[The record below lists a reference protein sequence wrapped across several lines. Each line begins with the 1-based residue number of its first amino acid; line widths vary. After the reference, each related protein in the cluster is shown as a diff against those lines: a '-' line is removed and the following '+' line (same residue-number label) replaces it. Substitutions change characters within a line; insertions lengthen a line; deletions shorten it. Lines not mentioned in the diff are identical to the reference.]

1 MIELSGLKITDE
13 LLRAIVGIFV
23 IVDPIGS
30 VGIFLSVTNG
40 FSQIK
45 KEKAARFAGITVAAV
60 LVIAALMG
68 QAILDLFGIRLAAFS
83 VAGGILFLILA
94 VEMIRGEG
102 VSQFHKLNERSEQL
116 PAAAIVPLGVPL
128 MAGPGAIS
136 TVILASPGS
145 ANWFETTILIS
156 SIAILGLVTWLCF
169 SYAQHI
175 RQTDWRYRN
184 STNQSN
190 HGFDTCGFSCRV
202 HGERC
207 TDTIQPLDLRHADSN
222 RSRKIFCVRSRI
234 KCFGFPDIET
244 INAPILQQLY
254 CQVKI
259 MRI

>member
-1 MIELSGLKITDE
+1 MVELIDLNITDE

-30 VGIFLSVTNG
+30 VGIFLSVTSG
-40 FSQIK
+40 FTQIK

-102 VSQFHKLNERSEQL
+102 ASQFHNLSKRSEQL

-156 SIAILGLVTWLCF
+156 SIAVLGIVTWLCF
-169 SYAQHI
+169 SYAQYI
-175 RQTDWRYRN
+175 GKLIGDI
-184 STNQSN
+184 
-190 HGFDTCGFSCRV
+190 G
-202 HGERC
+202 
-207 TDTIQPLDLRHADSN
+207 IQL
-222 RSRKIFCVRSRI
+222 ISRI
-234 KCFGFPDIET
+234 MGL
-244 INAPILQQLY
+244 ILAALAVEY
-254 CQVKI
+254 MVKGI
-259 MRI
+259 QILFNL

>member
-1 MIELSGLKITDE
+1 MVELTSLKITDE

-30 VGIFLSVTNG
+30 VGIFLAVTNG

-60 LVIAALMG
+60 LVVAALMG

-145 ANWFETTILIS
+145 ANWFETAILIS
-156 SIAILGLVTWLCF
+156 SIAVLGLVTWLCF

-175 RQTDWRYRN
+175 GKLIGDI
-184 STNQSN
+184 
-190 HGFDTCGFSCRV
+190 G
-202 HGERC
+202 
-207 TDTIQPLDLRHADSN
+207 IQL
-222 RSRKIFCVRSRI
+222 ISRI
-234 KCFGFPDIET
+234 MGL
-244 INAPILQQLY
+244 ILAALAVEY
-254 CQVKI
+254 VVKGVQI
-259 MRI
+259 LFKLQF

>member
-1 MIELSGLKITDE
+1 MVELTSLKITDE

-30 VGIFLSVTNG
+30 VGIFLAVTNG
-40 FSQIK
+40 FSKIK

-60 LVIAALMG
+60 LVVAALMG

-145 ANWFETTILIS
+145 ANWFETAILIS
-156 SIAILGLVTWLCF
+156 SIAVLGLVTWLCF
-169 SYAQHI
+169 SYAQYI
-175 RQTDWRYRN
+175 GKLIGDI
-184 STNQSN
+184 
-190 HGFDTCGFSCRV
+190 G
-202 HGERC
+202 
-207 TDTIQPLDLRHADSN
+207 IQL
-222 RSRKIFCVRSRI
+222 ISRI
-234 KCFGFPDIET
+234 MGL
-244 INAPILQQLY
+244 ILAALAVEY
-254 CQVKI
+254 MVKGVQI
-259 MRI
+259 LFNLQF

>member
-1 MIELSGLKITDE
+1 MVELIGLKITDE

-40 FSQIK
+40 FTQIK

-102 VSQFHKLNERSEQL
+102 ASQFHNLSKRSEQL

-136 TVILASPGS
+136 TVILSSPGS

-156 SIAILGLVTWLCF
+156 SIAVLGLVTWLCF

-175 RQTDWRYRN
+175 GKLIGDI
-184 STNQSN
+184 
-190 HGFDTCGFSCRV
+190 G
-202 HGERC
+202 
-207 TDTIQPLDLRHADSN
+207 IQL
-222 RSRKIFCVRSRI
+222 ISRI
-234 KCFGFPDIET
+234 MGL
-244 INAPILQQLY
+244 ILAALAVEY
-254 CQVKI
+254 MVKGVQI
-259 MRI
+259 LFNL

>member
-1 MIELSGLKITDE
+1 MVELTSLKITDE

-30 VGIFLSVTNG
+30 VGIFLAVTNG

-45 KEKAARFAGITVAAV
+45 KEKAARFAGITVVAV

-145 ANWFETTILIS
+145 ANWFETAILIS
-156 SIAILGLVTWLCF
+156 SIAVLGLVTWLCF

-175 RQTDWRYRN
+175 GKLIGDI
-184 STNQSN
+184 
-190 HGFDTCGFSCRV
+190 G
-202 HGERC
+202 
-207 TDTIQPLDLRHADSN
+207 IQL
-222 RSRKIFCVRSRI
+222 ISRI
-234 KCFGFPDIET
+234 MGLMLAALAVEYMVKGIQ
-244 INAPILQQLY
+244 ILFNL
-254 CQVKI
+254 
-259 MRI
+259 

>member
-1 MIELSGLKITDE
+1 MVELISLKITDE

-30 VGIFLSVTNG
+30 VGIFLSVTKG

-102 VSQFHKLNERSEQL
+102 ASQFHKLSKRSEQL

-136 TVILASPGS
+136 TVILTSPGS
-145 ANWFETTILIS
+145 ANWFETTFLIS
-156 SIAILGLVTWLCF
+156 SIAVLGLVTWLCF

-175 RQTDWRYRN
+175 GKLIGDI
-184 STNQSN
+184 
-190 HGFDTCGFSCRV
+190 G
-202 HGERC
+202 
-207 TDTIQPLDLRHADSN
+207 IQL
-222 RSRKIFCVRSRI
+222 ISRI
-234 KCFGFPDIET
+234 MGLILAALAIEYMVKG
-244 INAPILQQLY
+244 IQILFNL
-254 CQVKI
+254 
-259 MRI
+259 

>member
-1 MIELSGLKITDE
+1 MVELIGLKITDE

-40 FSQIK
+40 FTQIK

-102 VSQFHKLNERSEQL
+102 ASQFHNLSKRSEQL

-136 TVILASPGS
+136 TVILSSPGS
-145 ANWFETTILIS
+145 TNWFETTILIS
-156 SIAILGLVTWLCF
+156 SIAVLGMVTWLCF
-169 SYAQHI
+169 SYAQYI
-175 RQTDWRYRN
+175 GQLIGDI
-184 STNQSN
+184 
-190 HGFDTCGFSCRV
+190 G
-202 HGERC
+202 
-207 TDTIQPLDLRHADSN
+207 IQL
-222 RSRKIFCVRSRI
+222 ISRI
-234 KCFGFPDIET
+234 MGL
-244 INAPILQQLY
+244 ILAALAVEY
-254 CQVKI
+254 MVKGI
-259 MRI
+259 QILFNL

>member
-1 MIELSGLKITDE
+1 MVELTSLKITDE

-40 FSQIK
+40 FTQIK

-102 VSQFHKLNERSEQL
+102 ASQFHKLSKRSEQL

-156 SIAILGLVTWLCF
+156 SIAVLGMVTWLCF
-169 SYAQHI
+169 SYAQYI
-175 RQTDWRYRN
+175 GKLIGDI
-184 STNQSN
+184 
-190 HGFDTCGFSCRV
+190 G
-202 HGERC
+202 
-207 TDTIQPLDLRHADSN
+207 IQL
-222 RSRKIFCVRSRI
+222 ISRI
-234 KCFGFPDIET
+234 MGL
-244 INAPILQQLY
+244 ILAALAVEY
-254 CQVKI
+254 MVKGI
-259 MRI
+259 QILFNL

>member
-1 MIELSGLKITDE
+1 MVELTSLKITDE

-30 VGIFLSVTNG
+30 VGIFLAVTNG
-40 FSQIK
+40 FSKIK

-60 LVIAALMG
+60 LVVAALMG

-145 ANWFETTILIS
+145 ANWFETAILIS
-156 SIAILGLVTWLCF
+156 SIAVLGLVTWLCF

-175 RQTDWRYRN
+175 GKLIGDI
-184 STNQSN
+184 
-190 HGFDTCGFSCRV
+190 G
-202 HGERC
+202 
-207 TDTIQPLDLRHADSN
+207 IQL
-222 RSRKIFCVRSRI
+222 ISRI
-234 KCFGFPDIET
+234 MGL
-244 INAPILQQLY
+244 ILAALAVEY
-254 CQVKI
+254 MVKGI
-259 MRI
+259 QILFNL

>member
-1 MIELSGLKITDE
+1 MVELTSLKITDE

-23 IVDPIGS
+23 IVDPVGS
-30 VGIFLSVTNG
+30 VGIFLAVTNG

-145 ANWFETTILIS
+145 ANWFETAILIS
-156 SIAILGLVTWLCF
+156 SIAVLGLVTWLCF

-175 RQTDWRYRN
+175 GKLIGDI
-184 STNQSN
+184 
-190 HGFDTCGFSCRV
+190 G
-202 HGERC
+202 
-207 TDTIQPLDLRHADSN
+207 IQL
-222 RSRKIFCVRSRI
+222 ISRI
-234 KCFGFPDIET
+234 MGL
-244 INAPILQQLY
+244 ILAALAVEY
-254 CQVKI
+254 MVKGVQI
-259 MRI
+259 LFNLQF

>member
-1 MIELSGLKITDE
+1 MVEVIGLKITNE

-30 VGIFLSVTNG
+30 VGIFLSVTAG
-40 FSQIK
+40 FTQIK

-102 VSQFHKLNERSEQL
+102 ASQFYKLVERPEQL

-145 ANWFETTILIS
+145 ANWFETAILIS
-156 SIAILGLVTWLCF
+156 SIAVLGLITWLCF

-175 RQTDWRYRN
+175 GKLIGDI
-184 STNQSN
+184 
-190 HGFDTCGFSCRV
+190 G
-202 HGERC
+202 
-207 TDTIQPLDLRHADSN
+207 IQL
-222 RSRKIFCVRSRI
+222 ISRI
-234 KCFGFPDIET
+234 MGL
-244 INAPILQQLY
+244 ILAALAVEY
-254 CQVKI
+254 MVKGI
-259 MRI
+259 QILFNL

>member
-1 MIELSGLKITDE
+1 MVELISLKITDE

-40 FSQIK
+40 FTQIK

-102 VSQFHKLNERSEQL
+102 ASQFHKLSKRSEQL

-156 SIAILGLVTWLCF
+156 SIAVLGMVTWLCF
-169 SYAQHI
+169 SYAQYI
-175 RQTDWRYRN
+175 GKLIGDI
-184 STNQSN
+184 
-190 HGFDTCGFSCRV
+190 G
-202 HGERC
+202 
-207 TDTIQPLDLRHADSN
+207 IQL
-222 RSRKIFCVRSRI
+222 ISRI
-234 KCFGFPDIET
+234 MGL
-244 INAPILQQLY
+244 ILAALAVEY
-254 CQVKI
+254 MVKGI
-259 MRI
+259 QILFNL

>member
-1 MIELSGLKITDE
+1 MVELTSLKITDE

-23 IVDPIGS
+23 IVDPVGS
-30 VGIFLSVTNG
+30 VGIFLAVTNG

-102 VSQFHKLNERSEQL
+102 ASQFHKLSERPEQL
-116 PAAAIVPLGVPL
+116 PSAAIVPLGVPL

-136 TVILASPGS
+136 TVILTSPGS
-145 ANWFETTILIS
+145 ANWFETTFLIS
-156 SIAILGLVTWLCF
+156 SIAVLGLVTWLCF

-175 RQTDWRYRN
+175 GKLIGDI
-184 STNQSN
+184 
-190 HGFDTCGFSCRV
+190 G
-202 HGERC
+202 
-207 TDTIQPLDLRHADSN
+207 IQL
-222 RSRKIFCVRSRI
+222 ISRI
-234 KCFGFPDIET
+234 MGL
-244 INAPILQQLY
+244 ILAALAVEY
-254 CQVKI
+254 MVKGI
-259 MRI
+259 QILFNL

>member
-1 MIELSGLKITDE
+1 MIELTSLKITDE

-30 VGIFLSVTNG
+30 VGIFLAVTNG

-60 LVIAALMG
+60 LVVAALMG

-145 ANWFETTILIS
+145 ANWFETAILIS
-156 SIAILGLVTWLCF
+156 SIAVLGLVTWLCF
-169 SYAQHI
+169 SYAQYI
-175 RQTDWRYRN
+175 GKLIGDI
-184 STNQSN
+184 
-190 HGFDTCGFSCRV
+190 G
-202 HGERC
+202 
-207 TDTIQPLDLRHADSN
+207 IQL
-222 RSRKIFCVRSRI
+222 ISRI
-234 KCFGFPDIET
+234 MGL
-244 INAPILQQLY
+244 ILAALAVEY
-254 CQVKI
+254 MVKGVQI
-259 MRI
+259 LFNLQF

>member
-1 MIELSGLKITDE
+1 MVELTSLKITDE

-40 FSQIK
+40 FTQIK

-60 LVIAALMG
+60 LVVAALMG

-145 ANWFETTILIS
+145 ANWFETAILIS
-156 SIAILGLVTWLCF
+156 SIAVLGLVTWLCF

-175 RQTDWRYRN
+175 GKLIGDI
-184 STNQSN
+184 
-190 HGFDTCGFSCRV
+190 G
-202 HGERC
+202 
-207 TDTIQPLDLRHADSN
+207 IQL
-222 RSRKIFCVRSRI
+222 ISRI
-234 KCFGFPDIET
+234 MGL
-244 INAPILQQLY
+244 ILAALAVEY
-254 CQVKI
+254 MVKGVQI
-259 MRI
+259 LFNLQF

>member
-1 MIELSGLKITDE
+1 MVELTSLKITDE

-23 IVDPIGS
+23 IVDPVGS
-30 VGIFLSVTNG
+30 VGIFLAVTNG

-145 ANWFETTILIS
+145 ANWFETAILIS
-156 SIAILGLVTWLCF
+156 SIAVLGLVTWLCF

-175 RQTDWRYRN
+175 GKLIGDI
-184 STNQSN
+184 
-190 HGFDTCGFSCRV
+190 G
-202 HGERC
+202 
-207 TDTIQPLDLRHADSN
+207 IQL
-222 RSRKIFCVRSRI
+222 ISRI
-234 KCFGFPDIET
+234 MGL
-244 INAPILQQLY
+244 ILAALAVEY
-254 CQVKI
+254 VVKGVQI
-259 MRI
+259 LFKLQF

>member
-1 MIELSGLKITDE
+1 MVELTSLKITDE

-30 VGIFLSVTNG
+30 VGIFLAVTNG

-60 LVIAALMG
+60 LVVAALMG

-145 ANWFETTILIS
+145 ANWFETAILIS
-156 SIAILGLVTWLCF
+156 SIAVLGLVTWLCF

-175 RQTDWRYRN
+175 GKLIGDI
-184 STNQSN
+184 
-190 HGFDTCGFSCRV
+190 G
-202 HGERC
+202 
-207 TDTIQPLDLRHADSN
+207 IQL
-222 RSRKIFCVRSRI
+222 ISRI
-234 KCFGFPDIET
+234 MGL
-244 INAPILQQLY
+244 ILAALAVEY
-254 CQVKI
+254 MVKGI
-259 MRI
+259 QILFNL

>member
-1 MIELSGLKITDE
+1 MVELTDLNITDE

-40 FSQIK
+40 FTQTK

-102 VSQFHKLNERSEQL
+102 ASQFHKLSKRSEQL

-136 TVILASPGS
+136 TVILSSPGS

-156 SIAILGLVTWLCF
+156 SIAVLGMVTWLCF
-169 SYAQHI
+169 SYAQYI
-175 RQTDWRYRN
+175 GQLIGDI
-184 STNQSN
+184 
-190 HGFDTCGFSCRV
+190 G
-202 HGERC
+202 
-207 TDTIQPLDLRHADSN
+207 IQL
-222 RSRKIFCVRSRI
+222 ISRI
-234 KCFGFPDIET
+234 MGL
-244 INAPILQQLY
+244 ILAALAVEY
-254 CQVKI
+254 MVKGI
-259 MRI
+259 QILFNL

>member
-1 MIELSGLKITDE
+1 MVELISLKITDE

-30 VGIFLSVTNG
+30 VGIVLAVTNG
-40 FSQIK
+40 FSKIK

-60 LVIAALMG
+60 LVVAALMG

-145 ANWFETTILIS
+145 ANWFETAILIS
-156 SIAILGLVTWLCF
+156 SIAVLGLVTWLCF
-169 SYAQHI
+169 SYAQYI
-175 RQTDWRYRN
+175 GKLIGDI
-184 STNQSN
+184 
-190 HGFDTCGFSCRV
+190 G
-202 HGERC
+202 
-207 TDTIQPLDLRHADSN
+207 IQL
-222 RSRKIFCVRSRI
+222 ISRI
-234 KCFGFPDIET
+234 MGL
-244 INAPILQQLY
+244 ILAALAVEY
-254 CQVKI
+254 MVKGVQI
-259 MRI
+259 LFNLQF

>member
-1 MIELSGLKITDE
+1 MVELISLKITDE

-30 VGIFLSVTNG
+30 VGIFLAVTNG
-40 FSQIK
+40 FSKIK

-60 LVIAALMG
+60 LVVAALMG

-145 ANWFETTILIS
+145 ANWFETAILIS
-156 SIAILGLVTWLCF
+156 SIAVLGLVTWLCF

-175 RQTDWRYRN
+175 GKLIGDI
-184 STNQSN
+184 
-190 HGFDTCGFSCRV
+190 G
-202 HGERC
+202 
-207 TDTIQPLDLRHADSN
+207 IQL
-222 RSRKIFCVRSRI
+222 ISRI
-234 KCFGFPDIET
+234 MGL
-244 INAPILQQLY
+244 ILAALAVEY
-254 CQVKI
+254 VVKGVQI
-259 MRI
+259 LFKLQF

>member
-1 MIELSGLKITDE
+1 MVELIGLKITDE

-40 FSQIK
+40 FTQIK

-102 VSQFHKLNERSEQL
+102 ASQFHKLSKRSEQL

-145 ANWFETTILIS
+145 ANWFETAILIS
-156 SIAILGLVTWLCF
+156 SIAVLGLVTWLCF

-175 RQTDWRYRN
+175 GKLIGDI
-184 STNQSN
+184 
-190 HGFDTCGFSCRV
+190 G
-202 HGERC
+202 
-207 TDTIQPLDLRHADSN
+207 IQL
-222 RSRKIFCVRSRI
+222 ISRI
-234 KCFGFPDIET
+234 MGL
-244 INAPILQQLY
+244 ILAALAVEY
-254 CQVKI
+254 MVKGVQI
-259 MRI
+259 LFNL

>member
-1 MIELSGLKITDE
+1 MVELTSLKITDE

-30 VGIFLSVTNG
+30 VGIFLAVTNG
-40 FSQIK
+40 FSKIK

-60 LVIAALMG
+60 VVVAALMG

-145 ANWFETTILIS
+145 ANWFETAILIS
-156 SIAILGLVTWLCF
+156 SIAVLGLVTWLCF
-169 SYAQHI
+169 SYAQYI
-175 RQTDWRYRN
+175 GKLIGDI
-184 STNQSN
+184 
-190 HGFDTCGFSCRV
+190 G
-202 HGERC
+202 
-207 TDTIQPLDLRHADSN
+207 IQL
-222 RSRKIFCVRSRI
+222 ISRI
-234 KCFGFPDIET
+234 MGL
-244 INAPILQQLY
+244 ILAALAVEY
-254 CQVKI
+254 MVKGVQI
-259 MRI
+259 LFNLQF

>member
-1 MIELSGLKITDE
+1 MVELTSLKITDE

-30 VGIFLSVTNG
+30 VGIFLAVTNG
-40 FSQIK
+40 FSKIK

-60 LVIAALMG
+60 LVVAALMG

-136 TVILASPGS
+136 TVILVSPGS
-145 ANWFETTILIS
+145 ANWFETAILIS
-156 SIAILGLVTWLCF
+156 SIAVLGLVTWLCF
-169 SYAQHI
+169 SYAQYI
-175 RQTDWRYRN
+175 GKLIGDI
-184 STNQSN
+184 
-190 HGFDTCGFSCRV
+190 G
-202 HGERC
+202 
-207 TDTIQPLDLRHADSN
+207 IQL
-222 RSRKIFCVRSRI
+222 ISRI
-234 KCFGFPDIET
+234 MGL
-244 INAPILQQLY
+244 ILAALAVEY
-254 CQVKI
+254 MVKGVQI
-259 MRI
+259 LFNLQF

>member
-40 FSQIK
+40 FTQIK

-145 ANWFETTILIS
+145 ANWFETAILIS
-156 SIAILGLVTWLCF
+156 SIAVLGLVTWLCF

-175 RQTDWRYRN
+175 GKLIGDI
-184 STNQSN
+184 
-190 HGFDTCGFSCRV
+190 G
-202 HGERC
+202 
-207 TDTIQPLDLRHADSN
+207 IQL
-222 RSRKIFCVRSRI
+222 ISRI
-234 KCFGFPDIET
+234 MGL
-244 INAPILQQLY
+244 ILAALAVEY
-254 CQVKI
+254 MVKGVQI
-259 MRI
+259 LFNLQF

>member
-1 MIELSGLKITDE
+1 MVELIDLNITDE

-102 VSQFHKLNERSEQL
+102 ASQFHKLSVRPEQL

-156 SIAILGLVTWLCF
+156 SIAVLGIVTWLCF
-169 SYAQHI
+169 SYAQYI
-175 RQTDWRYRN
+175 GKLIGDI
-184 STNQSN
+184 
-190 HGFDTCGFSCRV
+190 G
-202 HGERC
+202 
-207 TDTIQPLDLRHADSN
+207 IQL
-222 RSRKIFCVRSRI
+222 ISRI
-234 KCFGFPDIET
+234 MGL
-244 INAPILQQLY
+244 ILAALAVEY
-254 CQVKI
+254 MVKGVQI
-259 MRI
+259 LFNL

>member
-1 MIELSGLKITDE
+1 MVELISLKITDE

-145 ANWFETTILIS
+145 ANWFETAILIS
-156 SIAILGLVTWLCF
+156 SIAVLGLVTWLCF

-175 RQTDWRYRN
+175 GKLIGDI
-184 STNQSN
+184 
-190 HGFDTCGFSCRV
+190 G
-202 HGERC
+202 
-207 TDTIQPLDLRHADSN
+207 IQL
-222 RSRKIFCVRSRI
+222 ISRI
-234 KCFGFPDIET
+234 MGLMLAALAVEYMVKGIQ
-244 INAPILQQLY
+244 ILFNL
-254 CQVKI
+254 
-259 MRI
+259 

>member
-1 MIELSGLKITDE
+1 MIELIGLKITDE

-40 FSQIK
+40 FTQIK

-102 VSQFHKLNERSEQL
+102 ASQFHNLSKRSEQL

-136 TVILASPGS
+136 TVILSSPGS

-156 SIAILGLVTWLCF
+156 SIAVLGMVTWLCF
-169 SYAQHI
+169 SYAQYI
-175 RQTDWRYRN
+175 GQLIGDI
-184 STNQSN
+184 
-190 HGFDTCGFSCRV
+190 G
-202 HGERC
+202 
-207 TDTIQPLDLRHADSN
+207 IQL
-222 RSRKIFCVRSRI
+222 ISRI
-234 KCFGFPDIET
+234 MGL
-244 INAPILQQLY
+244 ILAALAVEY
-254 CQVKI
+254 MVKGVQI
-259 MRI
+259 LFNL

>member
-1 MIELSGLKITDE
+1 MVELISLKITDE

-30 VGIFLSVTNG
+30 VGIFLAVTNG
-40 FSQIK
+40 FTQIK

-60 LVIAALMG
+60 LVVAALMG

-145 ANWFETTILIS
+145 ANWFETAILIS
-156 SIAILGLVTWLCF
+156 SIAVLGLVTWLCF

-175 RQTDWRYRN
+175 GKLIGDI
-184 STNQSN
+184 
-190 HGFDTCGFSCRV
+190 G
-202 HGERC
+202 
-207 TDTIQPLDLRHADSN
+207 IQL
-222 RSRKIFCVRSRI
+222 ISRI
-234 KCFGFPDIET
+234 MGL
-244 INAPILQQLY
+244 ILAALAVEY
-254 CQVKI
+254 VVKGVQI
-259 MRI
+259 LFKLQF

>member
-1 MIELSGLKITDE
+1 MVELTSLKITDE

-30 VGIFLSVTNG
+30 VGIFLAVTNG
-40 FSQIK
+40 FSKIK

-145 ANWFETTILIS
+145 ANWFETAILIS
-156 SIAILGLVTWLCF
+156 SIAVLGLVTWLCF

-175 RQTDWRYRN
+175 GKLIGDI
-184 STNQSN
+184 
-190 HGFDTCGFSCRV
+190 G
-202 HGERC
+202 
-207 TDTIQPLDLRHADSN
+207 IQL
-222 RSRKIFCVRSRI
+222 ISRI
-234 KCFGFPDIET
+234 MGL
-244 INAPILQQLY
+244 ILAALAVEY
-254 CQVKI
+254 MVKGVQI
-259 MRI
+259 LFNLQF

>member
-1 MIELSGLKITDE
+1 MVELIGLKITDE

-40 FSQIK
+40 FTQIK
-45 KEKAARFAGITVAAV
+45 KEKAARFAGVTVAAV

-102 VSQFHKLNERSEQL
+102 ASQFHNLSKRSEQL

-136 TVILASPGS
+136 TVILSSPGS

-156 SIAILGLVTWLCF
+156 SIAVLGMVTWLCF
-169 SYAQHI
+169 SYAQYI
-175 RQTDWRYRN
+175 GQLIGDI
-184 STNQSN
+184 
-190 HGFDTCGFSCRV
+190 G
-202 HGERC
+202 
-207 TDTIQPLDLRHADSN
+207 IQL
-222 RSRKIFCVRSRI
+222 ISRI
-234 KCFGFPDIET
+234 MGL
-244 INAPILQQLY
+244 ILAALAVEY
-254 CQVKI
+254 MVKGI
-259 MRI
+259 QILFNL